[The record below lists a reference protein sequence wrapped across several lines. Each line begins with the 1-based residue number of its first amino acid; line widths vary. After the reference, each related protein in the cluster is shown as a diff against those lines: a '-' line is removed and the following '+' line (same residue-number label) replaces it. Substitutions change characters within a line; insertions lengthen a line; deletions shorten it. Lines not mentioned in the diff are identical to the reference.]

1 MRMIDIASACVGV
14 LIVRDIPLS
23 RRHNQGREGGSH
35 KELGKADSHPSKQSE
50 AKAALLSMYS
60 HAKHGPLL
68 IKAGQVGY
76 LPASQLPCPS
86 LYSRR

>member
-1 MRMIDIASACVGV
+1 M
-14 LIVRDIPLS
+14 RDIPLS

-50 AKAALLSMYS
+50 AKAALFSMYS
-60 HAKHGPLL
+60 HAKHRQLL

-86 LYSRR
+86 LLLSELSYPRVAANLKR

>member
-1 MRMIDIASACVGV
+1 MIDIASACVGV

-60 HAKHGPLL
+60 RVM
-68 IKAGQVGY
+68 QNTD
-76 LPASQLPCPS
+76 
-86 LYSRR
+86 RF